1 MTGFLVFV
9 GVVVALGVAVLL
21 LDRAGARRQERRL
34 RGGLGR
40 DDVDERQVRNDRII
54 NASYASFTARSTR
67 DRGKP

>member
-9 GVVVALGVAVLL
+9 GVVVALGLAVLL
-21 LDRAGARRQERRL
+21 LDWAGARRQERRL

>member
-9 GVVVALGVAVLL
+9 GVLVTLVVLMFVV
-21 LDRAGARRQERRL
+21 DWAGARRQERRL

-40 DDVDERQVRNDRII
+40 DGVDEGQVRNDRII